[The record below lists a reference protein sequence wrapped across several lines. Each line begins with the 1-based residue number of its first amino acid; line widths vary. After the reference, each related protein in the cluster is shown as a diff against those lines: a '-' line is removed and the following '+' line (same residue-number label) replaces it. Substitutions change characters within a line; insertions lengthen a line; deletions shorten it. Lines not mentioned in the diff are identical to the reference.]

1 MFEVPDAKRV
11 RRDELFGSGAS
22 ERASSPDT
30 ADEAEAEAKAQ
41 LLNAKLSSLLS
52 LKFEFDG
59 GVAEDDKAT
68 SAAKQPIKAQTKQPE
83 VTKKEEKTQKKKEK
97 TKQTGQKDES
107 TSSDDDESDSDE
119 DTPMQ
124 DQLPQEQEEE
134 EAPEFEFRL
143 FSTSAPSKIVL
154 PSKEEEE
161 GAGETVIADRPLSY
175 YIRGEL
181 TPEQQEQ
188 FQAAAVTSQD
198 IYSWAK
204 QRAWGL
210 EVPWR
215 VKKIIVSV
223 KGKGAE
229 GAEALYGQPIVT
241 GTEVQQQQ
249 QETAGGE
256 QQQEKKKKKR
266 LGKKGRIAFRIK
278 EKARKEKEEAE
289 QKEKMTKEEHLKEK
303 KKRLNREK
311 KLKRRQKEKEKKM
324 AGKAGSSVGDAMSAV
339 GQDSDLEAEEKGDKM
354 EE

>member
-11 RRDELFGSGAS
+11 RRDELFGSAGS
-22 ERASSPDT
+22 DRDSSPDT

-59 GVAEDDKAT
+59 DVAEDDKAT
-68 SAAKQPIKAQTKQPE
+68 PAEKE
-83 VTKKEEKTQKKKEK
+83 VTKAPVAKKEEKIEKKKK
-97 TKQTGQKDES
+97 KDTKQTEKKDDD
-107 TSSDDDESDSDE
+107 SSSSDDESDSED

-124 DQLPQEQEEE
+124 DQPPQEEAE

-154 PSKEEEE
+154 PSKEEED
-161 GAGETVIADRPLSY
+161 GAGETIIADRPLSY

-181 TPEQQEQ
+181 TPEQKEQ
-188 FQAAAVTSQD
+188 FEAAAVTSQD
-198 IYSWAK
+198 IFNWAK

-215 VKKIIVSV
+215 VKKIIVTV

-229 GAEALYGQPIVT
+229 GAEILYGRHIVT
-241 GTEVQQQQ
+241 GTEVQHQQA
-249 QETAGGE
+249 TAGGE
-256 QQQEKKKKKR
+256 QQQSEKKKKKR

-289 QKEKMTKEEHLKEK
+289 QKKKMTKEEHLKEK

-339 GQDSDLEAEEKGDKM
+339 GQDSDSEGEKENKM